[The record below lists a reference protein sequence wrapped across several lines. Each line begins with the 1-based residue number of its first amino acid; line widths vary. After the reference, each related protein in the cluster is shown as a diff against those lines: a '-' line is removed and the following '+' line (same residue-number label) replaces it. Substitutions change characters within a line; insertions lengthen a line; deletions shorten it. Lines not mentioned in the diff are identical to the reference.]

1 MKFPSNDF
9 TELNTIDGGDML
21 LVGHDGLAKM
31 GQVNKLP
38 FLPVSDVV
46 NATGQNTDKAVGQ
59 KLFTDFYN
67 ALDNVISGIQ
77 ESLRSLNT
85 LLGDVALVSKIS
97 FSNTASVVIVD
108 SQHNLDINSALVQV
122 FVVSSGHYEILTP
135 SSVVKSGTTITV
147 TLGGTYFGYIL
158 LLGSARVST
167 DIGVPIPDNP
177 LEQ

>member
-9 TELNTIDGGDML
+9 TELNSIDGGDML
-21 LVGHDGLAKM
+21 LVGHDGSAKM
-31 GQVNKLP
+31 GQVSKLP
-38 FLPVSDVV
+38 FLPVQDVV
-46 NATGQNTDKAVGQ
+46 STTGQETAKAISQ
-59 KLFTDFYN
+59 KFFTDFYN
-67 ALDNVISGIQ
+67 AMDSVIEGIQ

-85 LLGDVALVSKIS
+85 LLGDIALVSQIS

-147 TLGGTYFGYIL
+147 TLGGTYSGYIL

-167 DIGVPIPDNP
+167 DIDVPVPDNP